1 MGPHELLPRSRLNPI
16 VRAALGDTR
25 WFRITRR
32 PITITPSSG
41 WHIMNELGLLNVVD
55 PDTIDGSMPLP
66 LQSTRWVTH
75 LATHTERFL
84 RALDDKLESKKT
96 LLSVLRQSF
105 YCSLF
110 RAFYTTEHTL
120 YERVYFPSAQ
130 LFLPT
135 EDAPTTPIPRPRGPH
150 QRPPA
155 SLRTSPPATTRSP
168 PQATQ
173 GRTP

>member
-1 MGPHELLPRSRLNPI
+1 
-16 VRAALGDTR
+16 
-25 WFRITRR
+25 
-32 PITITPSSG
+32 
-41 WHIMNELGLLNVVD
+41 MNELGLLNVVD

-84 RALDDKLESKKT
+84 RALDDKLESKKP

-135 EDAPTTPIPRPRGPH
+135 EDAPDDTDTTSSRPSPTSSSI
-150 QRPPA
+150 A
-155 SLRTSPPATTRSP
+155 SDVSTSDDTLSS
-168 PQATQ
+168 
-173 GRTP
+173 